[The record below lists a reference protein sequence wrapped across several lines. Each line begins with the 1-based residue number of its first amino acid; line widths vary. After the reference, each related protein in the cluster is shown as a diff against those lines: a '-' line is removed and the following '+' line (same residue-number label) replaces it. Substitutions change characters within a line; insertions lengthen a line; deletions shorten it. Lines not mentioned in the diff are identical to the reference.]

1 MTMMLVISL
10 GFLSR
15 LELSRQLKNYER
27 LYDEMTRLNRESTL
41 LGELGDLLQA
51 CLSADEAY
59 ALIAD
64 RARIIFPD
72 SSGALCMTA
81 SSRDLVEVK
90 ATWGEPALA
99 ERFFSPKDCWGLRR
113 GSAHVLRDPSDPLAC
128 PHFGPIR
135 PRWSMCVPMM
145 AHGEALGLLCLDGG
159 TTSRNLPEEPPL
171 QSPDSQQRLART
183 LAEHAALALA
193 NLNLREILRIQS
205 VRDPLTGLYN
215 RRYMEESLERELHR
229 SVRKKSSLGV
239 MMIDID
245 HFKHFNDTFG
255 HEAGDSVLRVLA
267 KLFRAQLRGEDVAC
281 RYGRR
286 GIYHDFAGGH
296 VGRHPP
302 ACRAIAGRQLKMRPS
317 NFEGRHLIGSRYR
330 SECPPSP
337 GMATPERSF
346 CGWPME
352 HCTVPRRKV
361 VTA

>member
-1 MTMMLVISL
+1 
-10 GFLSR
+10 
-15 LELSRQLKNYER
+15 
-27 LYDEMTRLNRESTL
+27 LNRESTL

-64 RARIIFPD
+64 RARILFPS

-81 SSRDLVEVK
+81 SSRDLVEVM
-90 ATWGEPALA
+90 ATWGHPALA

-113 GSAHVLRDPSDPLAC
+113 GSAHVLRDPTDPLTC

-145 AHGEALGLLCLDGG
+145 AHGEAIGLLCLDGG
-159 TTSRNLPEEPPL
+159 TSPRNLPEPAPL

-205 VRDPLTGLYN
+205 VRDPLSGLYN

-229 SVRKKSSLGV
+229 SIRKKSSLGI

-245 HFKHFNDTFG
+245 HFKRFNDTFG
-255 HEAGDSVLRVLA
+255 HEAGDSVLRVLSN
-267 KLFRAQLRGEDVAC
+267 LFREQLRGEDVAC
-281 RYGRR
+281 RYGGEEFTMILPEATLEGTLQRAQQLREAAKNAAVEFR
-286 GIYHDFAGGH
+286 GKILDRVTLSIGVSSFPENGNTGEILLRVADGALYRAKEQ
-296 VGRHPP
+296 GRD
-302 ACRAIAGRQLKMRPS
+302 R
-317 NFEGRHLIGSRYR
+317 
-330 SECPPSP
+330 
-337 GMATPERSF
+337 
-346 CGWPME
+346 
-352 HCTVPRRKV
+352 V
-361 VTA
+361 VLA